1 MYIQHVVKWSEMFHS
16 TRAGIII
23 VLNFRI
29 CFLHV
34 AAGCIHVRIYKAHT
48 NRNHIYIYTIIYIYT
63 VSCMIMILRIP
74 YRLLRSFFGFLTIQY
89 YVYKSI

>member
-16 TRAGIII
+16 TRAGII

-48 NRNHIYIYTIIYIYT
+48 NRNHIYIYNYIHIYSILYDHDSSHS
-63 VSCMIMILRIP
+63 VSPAEIFFWVPYNTILRI
-74 YRLLRSFFGFLTIQY
+74 
-89 YVYKSI
+89 